1 MASHSSTVAMAPM
14 RMPAGGGAS
23 MVAADTLPAPRA
35 TRRPKATAAARVAG
49 ALSITIWTCVIFLGR
64 WIGFTGGY
72 EVPVP
77 EDLDFDFSGF

>member
-1 MASHSSTVAMAPM
+1 MALSSDESRALAFITLVVALA
-14 RMPAGGGAS
+14 
-23 MVAADTLPAPRA
+23 
-35 TRRPKATAAARVAG
+35 AAARVAG